1 MVTCDLPNEVRL
13 MVPWPIALLA
23 LFYSVVAT
31 MSAASMWKVL
41 TGAVSR
47 PIAWPLLWLVLSA
60 GAMCGLPLLQA
71 WGRRFAVWTSSLLTA
86 STLAGSALLVASG
99 RPVEGLAV
107 TFSAVFHLVVI
118 RYLQRPAVKAY
129 FA

>member
-1 MVTCDLPNEVRL
+1 MI
-13 MVPWPIALLA
+13 PWPIALLA

-31 MSAASMWKVL
+31 ASAAGLWKVL
-41 TGAVSR
+41 TGVVER
-47 PIAWPLLWLVLSA
+47 PVAWPLCWLVLSA
-60 GAMCGLPLLQA
+60 GAMCGLPLLQS

-99 RPVEGLAV
+99 RPVAGLAV
-107 TFSAVFHLVVI
+107 TFSAAFHILVI
-118 RYLQRPAVKAY
+118 RYLQRPSVKTY

>member
-1 MVTCDLPNEVRL
+1 MI
-13 MVPWPIALLA
+13 PWPIALLA

-31 MSAASMWKVL
+31 TSAASALQVL

-47 PIAWPLLWLVLSA
+47 PIAWPLCWLVLSA
-60 GAMCGLPLLQA
+60 GAMCGLPLLRS

-99 RPVEGLAV
+99 RPVAGLAV
-107 TFSAVFHLVVI
+107 TFSTAFHLLVI
-118 RYLQRPAVKAY
+118 RYLTRPSVKTY
-129 FA
+129 FAS